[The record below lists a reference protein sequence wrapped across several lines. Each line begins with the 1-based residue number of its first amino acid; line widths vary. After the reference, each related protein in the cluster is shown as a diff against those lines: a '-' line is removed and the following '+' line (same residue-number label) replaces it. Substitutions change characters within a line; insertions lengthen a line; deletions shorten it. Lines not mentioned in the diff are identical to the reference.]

1 MSGATI
7 ILRTPIDR
15 ARWIER
21 LMEMPLPVEVHAC
34 PFEPKRSLHQNRWLW
49 WTLQVVA
56 DQVMVDGRK
65 YDAEV
70 WHEYYKR
77 KFLGFREVV
86 IHGQGYVVANS
97 TTKLTD
103 RQMREYRYMIE
114 ADAIQ
119 ELGVRFPE
127 YDSRMAG

>member
-1 MSGATI
+1 MNTT
-7 ILRTPIDR
+7 ILRTPEQR
-15 ARWIER
+15 ARLIEK
-21 LMEMPLPVEVHAC
+21 LTEMQLPIEVHAC
-34 PFEPKRSLHQNRWLW
+34 PFEPRRSLHQNRWLW
-49 WTLQVVA
+49 WTLQVIA

-77 KFLGFREVV
+77 KFLGFQEVV
-86 IHGQGYVVANS
+86 IRGQEYVVANS

-103 RQMREYRYMIE
+103 RKMREYRYMIE

-119 ELGVRFPE
+119 ELGVRFPD
-127 YDSRMAG
+127 YQMRA